1 MNTFGTNPHILHR
14 ADSLDTSIEAAHE
27 VDTTRLEGLVYS
39 TIHRFGNRGCISD
52 EVRALYPNYPYSSIT
67 ARYRALLD
75 KGFIEDTGERRKGV
89 SGKNQRVMRV
99 VDNGK
104 ADGLLTKNN

>member
-1 MNTFGTNPHILHR
+1 MSTFGTNPQMLHR
-14 ADSLDTSIEAAHE
+14 ADSIDTSVEAAHE

-39 TIHRFGNRGCISD
+39 TIHRFGSRGCISD
-52 EVRALYPNYPYSSIT
+52 EVRAFYPNYPYSSIT

-75 KGFIEDTGERRKGV
+75 KGFIEDTGERRQGK

-99 VDNGK
+99 VSRK
-104 ADGLLTKNN
+104 KEDGLLTKNH